1 MLISCLMAL
10 APEPM
15 ADRRGLIALT
25 VSTWF
30 FGFSSG
36 LYEILLPLYMDS
48 LSISLMDIGYVF
60 TVSALFIAF
69 LNIILGAKSDV
80 YGRKIFIASALLLG
94 GFSHLVTPFFS
105 SVIMIA
111 IVKTM
116 FDSAIAIRGAVFT
129 PMVYEQDR
137 QSFLSSYSRISGLE
151 FISQAIGLISA
162 GLLVSM
168 FDYRVAFT
176 ISSILQIMG
185 FLMLTLF
192 FKEKRMVKEK
202 NVLKISDGRNV
213 EKKFSR
219 ELNILSVS
227 GLVLLIGSSAT
238 HYFTMPLFFSKK
250 FSLSPEVLS
259 ILMTIHRLSLGVPM
273 LYSDKIIKSSKRFS
287 YKSFLILFTT
297 MQGLFTA
304 LATIPK
310 GFLTSA
316 FIWLLHDPF
325 GASVWFTLRNYLIQ
339 RYSGDK
345 TRGRDYNIVAFISS
359 IGSVIGPFIAGY
371 FGSIDINFPFL
382 IGGLIMILS
391 NLLLIPL

>member
-1 MLISCLMAL
+1 MAS
-10 APEPM
+10 
-15 ADRRGLIALT
+15 RTGLIALT

-60 TVSALFIAF
+60 TISALFIAF
-69 LNIILGAKSDV
+69 LSIFLGAKSDI
-80 YGRKIFIASALLLG
+80 YGRKVFMTSALLLG
-94 GFSHLVTPFFS
+94 GFSHLLTPFFS
-105 SVIMIA
+105 SVIAIA

-116 FDSAIAIRGAVFT
+116 FDSAVAVRGAVFT

-137 QSFLSSYSRISGLE
+137 HGFISSYSRISGLE

-162 GLLVSM
+162 GLLVSI
-168 FDYRVAFT
+168 FGYRVAFT
-176 ISSILQIMG
+176 ISSILQIIG
-185 FLMLTLF
+185 FLILAFF
-192 FKEKRMVKEK
+192 FKENRKVREK
-202 NVLKISDGRNV
+202 DFLKTNGEGNV

-219 ELNILSVS
+219 ELKVLSVS
-227 GLVLLIGSSAT
+227 GIVLLAGSSAT
-238 HYFTMPLFFSKK
+238 HLFTMTLFFSKK

-259 ILMTIHRLSLGVPM
+259 ILMTMHRLSLGVPM
-273 LYSDKIIKSSKRFS
+273 LYNDRIIKGSKRLS

-304 LATIPK
+304 LATVPQ
-310 GFLTSA
+310 GFLASA

-325 GASVWFTLRNYLIQ
+325 GASVWFTLRNFLIQ
-339 RYSGDK
+339 KYAGDK
-345 TRGRDYNIVAFISS
+345 TRGRDYNIVSFISS
-359 IGSVIGPFIAGY
+359 VGNIIGPFIAGY
-371 FGSIDINFPFL
+371 FGSIDINLPFL

>member
-1 MLISCLMAL
+1 
-10 APEPM
+10 M
-15 ADRRGLIALT
+15 ADRIGLIALT
-25 VSTWF
+25 ISTWF
-30 FGFSSG
+30 FGFSFG

-48 LSISLMDIGYVF
+48 LSISLIDIGYVF
-60 TVSALFIAF
+60 TISALFIAF
-69 LNIILGAKSDV
+69 LSIILGAKSDV
-80 YGRKIFIASALLLG
+80 YGRKIFMISALLLG
-94 GFSHLVTPFFS
+94 GFSHLLTPFFN

-116 FDSAIAIRGAVFT
+116 FDSAVAIRGAVFT

-137 QSFLSSYSRISGLE
+137 QSFISSYSRIAGLE

-162 GLLVSM
+162 GLLVSI
-168 FDYRVAFT
+168 FDYRAAFT
-176 ISSILQIMG
+176 ISSVLQIIG
-185 FLMLTLF
+185 FLILALF
-192 FKEKRMVKEK
+192 FKENRVVGEK
-202 NVLKISDGRNV
+202 KVLKVRGERNV

-219 ELNILSVS
+219 KLKILSLS
-227 GLVLLIGSSAT
+227 GIVLLAGSSAT
-238 HYFTMPLFFSKK
+238 HYFTMTLFFSKK

-259 ILMTIHRLSLGVPM
+259 VLMTVHRLSLGIPM
-273 LYSDKIIKSSKRFS
+273 LYNDRIIKGSKRFS

-304 LATIPK
+304 LATLPE
-310 GFLTSA
+310 GFLASA

-339 RYSGDK
+339 RYSGDE
-345 TRGRDYNIVAFISS
+345 TRGRDYNIVSFISS
-359 IGSVIGPFIAGY
+359 IGNIIGPFMAGY
-371 FGSIDINFPFL
+371 FGSMNINLPFL